1 MDTSLGSYHNIIAK
15 LNDCIKTGDYPMEYI
30 HSVAGHLAV
39 TSHPNL
45 QVRVK
50 ALTLLKELQ
59 ERCIDRQNKQIRE
72 GDAEI
77 ERQKKKKLANQDQR
91 AGKREVGRDK
101 EKEKSDEKAS
111 RPSIAV
117 AVAVVVVQYMANIQA
132 SREAEDELLLVNLSS
147 FIDIRLAVR
156 C

>member
-45 QVRVK
+45 QLRVK
-50 ALTLLKELQ
+50 ALTLLKEVQ
-59 ERCIDRQNKQIRE
+59 EICIDRQNKQIRE

-91 AGKREVGRDK
+91 AGKGGVGGEK
-101 EKEKSDEKAS
+101 EKEKSDKKAS
-111 RPSIAV
+111 PFRFAV
-117 AVAVVVVQYMANIQA
+117 LVVHG
-132 SREAEDELLLVNLSS
+132 
-147 FIDIRLAVR
+147 
-156 C
+156 